1 MLILVN
7 SSDKTEVPTCSN
19 WLKLHSH
26 TEEYL
31 QYLIENKKIAPAQ
44 ADWLVK
50 KIIID
55 EEGKKYASDGNPDAC
70 GFEIWCDIQDIPG
83 HFSTKPKEL

>member
-1 MLILVN
+1 MVN
-7 SSDKTEVPTCSN
+7 SCFD
-19 WLKLHSH
+19 WLKLHPH

-31 QYLIENKKIAPAQ
+31 RYLIDNGRIAPAQ

-55 EEGKKYASDGNPDAC
+55 ETRKKYESDGNDSVP
-70 GFEIWCDIQDIPG
+70 GFEIWCDIQDIQVI
-83 HFSTKPKEL
+83 FTFVK